1 MLTVGV
7 LGASGFVGNR
17 VVEKFHLEG
26 VARIVPIVRN
36 YAGLARPSRFA
47 LEGRIADALDLEA
60 LTKAL
65 SGCDIVV
72 NAVLGAY
79 YQIIAQPPI
88 LYRAAEAAGVK
99 RIIHISTASV
109 HGQDPEPGTD
119 ETTPLRDDQ
128 PVPYN
133 NAKVRAEWQLMDLRR
148 RGRVELVI
156 LRPGIVFGPR
166 DIWVGEIA
174 RRLLDGTAY
183 LVDGGRGICNT
194 AYIDNL
200 VHAIALSMDAR
211 VDGETFLIGDEET
224 ITWAGLYDR
233 VARALP
239 GCAPPRILTD
249 PPLVFEK
256 TPVLQRLRTHTWWRD
271 TTRLFPE
278 ALREQAHD
286 RLRRLG
292 TMLAAIG
299 QARSPARSEWVMAD
313 EDLAPVPL
321 ETASLHR
328 CRYKFPFDKARRMLG
343 YAPIVPLEDGL
354 NRTIRSQCFAG
365 YAIDPAVASQSRE
378 PAGADEAV
386 AAPQETRDRVIV

>member
-7 LGASGFVGNR
+7 LGASGFIGSR
-17 VVEKFHLEG
+17 IVEKFHLRG
-26 VARIVPIVRN
+26 VAQVVPIVRS

-47 LEGRIADALDLEA
+47 LEGRIADTLDVEA

-65 SGCDIVV
+65 SGCDIVI

-99 RIIHISTASV
+99 RIVHISTASV
-109 HGQDPEPGTD
+109 HGQDPSPGTD

-133 NAKVRAEWQLMDLRR
+133 NAKVRAERQLTALRR

-194 AYIDNL
+194 AYVDNL
-200 VHAIALSMDAR
+200 VHAIELSLVAR
-211 VDGETFLIGDEET
+211 VDGEAFLIGDEET
-224 ITWAGLYDR
+224 ITWAELYDR
-233 VARALP
+233 VARAFP
-239 GCAPPRILTD
+239 GCAPPRILDD
-249 PPLVFEK
+249 PPLAIEGA
-256 TPVLQRLRTHTWWRD
+256 PLLQRVRSHKMWRD
-271 TTRLFPE
+271 VMHLLPE
-278 ALREQAHD
+278 PLKERGHDHLHRVGDMVAALR
-286 RLRRLG
+286 
-292 TMLAAIG
+292 
-299 QARSPARSEWVMAD
+299 QARSQNRSEWVMAD
-313 EDLAPVPL
+313 GSVAPVPL

-328 CRYKFPFDKARRMLG
+328 CRYKFPSAKARRLLG
-343 YAPIVPLEDGL
+343 YTPIVPLEDGL
-354 NRTIRSQCFAG
+354 SRTIRSQCFAG
-365 YAIDPAVASQSRE
+365 YETDPVFAQQARDS
-378 PAGADEAV
+378 AGMFGPG
-386 AAPQETRDRVIV
+386 AALQETRDREIV